1 MNYKQIKTSFFLAV
15 FCLSYFNIIA
25 QKANESM
32 VYSLKKITELI
43 KVDGF
48 PDDKGWKEIQP
59 TSRFYA
65 VLPMDTG
72 FAKVYTEV
80 KMCFD
85 DKNLYLLAINYE
97 KSEGSYMVESLRRDF
112 SFGKNDL
119 IK

>member
-1 MNYKQIKTSFFLAV
+1 MNIKQIRITFYTIV
-15 FCLSYFNIIA
+15 FCLLYFYTFA

-32 VYSLKKITELI
+32 VYSLKKITEPI

-85 DKNLYLLAINYE
+85 DKILHLLDINY
-97 KSEGSYMVESLRRDF
+97 
-112 SFGKNDL
+112 
-119 IK
+119 

>member
-1 MNYKQIKTSFFLAV
+1 
-15 FCLSYFNIIA
+15 
-25 QKANESM
+25 M
-32 VYSLKKITELI
+32 VYSLKKISELI

-48 PDDKGWKEIQP
+48 PDDKGWQEIQP

-97 KSEGSYMVESLRRDF
+97 KSEGPYMVESLMIKLMDLPLDPMRWVPNGMDF
-112 SFGKNDL
+112 YTMAEKQ
-119 IK
+119 I